1 MYDNAPPSRL
11 PQNMLSIFVATV
23 VACSGYFVFA
33 ARFGDPARRA
43 EKAVREFD
51 KFEARLP
58 AMLDTALRA
67 REAQQDGSASDISRS
82 VSQTLGEL
90 EQQVTVALEKAS
102 EAQATAESVRAENEA
117 LRAALAAL
125 QGQGALPVFPAINS
139 AEPTTAPI
147 DRPQAVDP
155 GQAERPVIIQ
165 PAPVAP
171 VPEGPVLSD
180 RRSGVLL
187 ELLSAKVIDSGV
199 KLTFTVTKETPG
211 EGFIRVIAP
220 RSNSNKSRILLD
232 NGVTLTGGG
241 VSLAGGSANGRSE
254 DARLPSGIP
263 VQFDMVVPTDL
274 DAPLLCRLIEIDAA
288 LKAQWSDRVV
298 FTLRDVVATAH

>member
-90 EQQVTVALEKAS
+90 EQQVTAALERAC

-125 QGQGALPVFPAINS
+125 QGQGALPVFPAITS

-147 DRPQAVDP
+147 DRPQVVDP
-155 GQAERPVIIQ
+155 GQAEQPAITQ
-165 PAPVAP
+165 PAPVVA
-171 VPEGPVLSD
+171 VDEGPVLADSRHGIRLEIASAQVTD
-180 RRSGVLL
+180 RDIVLDL
-187 ELLSAKVIDSGV
+187 IA
-199 KLTFTVTKETPG
+199 TKETPG
-211 EGFIRVIAP
+211 DGVLSLQAGRGFNRT
-220 RSNSNKSRILLD
+220 RIITAD
-232 NGVTLTGGG
+232 GVTLNQGR
-241 VSLAGGSANGRSE
+241 VSLPNASTNLSVTA
-254 DARLPSGIP
+254 DLPSGIP
-263 VQFDMVVPTDL
+263 VRFRMTFTFDRAEPV
-274 DAPLLCRLIEIDAA
+274 LCRLIEIEAA
-288 LKAQWSDRVV
+288 LAARSNDR
-298 FTLRDVVATAH
+298 FLYTFKDVQATRP